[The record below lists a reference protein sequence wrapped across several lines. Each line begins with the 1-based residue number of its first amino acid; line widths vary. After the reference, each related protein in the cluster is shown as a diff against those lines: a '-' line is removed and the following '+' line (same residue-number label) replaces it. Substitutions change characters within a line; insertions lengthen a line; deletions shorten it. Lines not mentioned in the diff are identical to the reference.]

1 MLNRLGF
8 IAVLFNI
15 RLLYHRFFVS
25 KHAVLAAGN
34 GCLEV

>member
-15 RLLYHRFFVS
+15 RLLCHRFFAP
-25 KHAVLAAGN
+25 KHAVLAA
-34 GCLEV
+34 

>member
-15 RLLYHRFFVS
+15 RLLYRRFLSS
-25 KHAVLAAGN
+25 KHAVLAA
-34 GCLEV
+34 